1 MEGARPMTSVDEYI
15 DEVLK
20 RGLDDWI
27 QAAEVV
33 SVVRSSG
40 GETSEARMREVAL
53 EVIAAVLRRGLMKA
67 GDVTKDG
74 FVEWNMMPD
83 ESLERIT
90 AGWNAL
96 AKSPELGEVC
106 WLSNTSLGDL
116 QAGRRRS

>member
-1 MEGARPMTSVDEYI
+1 
-15 DEVLK
+15 
-20 RGLDDWI
+20 
-27 QAAEVV
+27 
-33 SVVRSSG
+33 
-40 GETSEARMREVAL
+40 MRDVAL

-96 AKSPELGEVC
+96 AKSPELGEIC
-106 WLSNTSLGDL
+106 WLSNTTLGDL
-116 QAGRRRS
+116 QADRRRP